1 MQMRFSSASL
11 LLVAWTT
18 EALQLPRLP
27 QRANHA
33 TLSHAPS
40 QLAHA
45 FVSVALAVGTACGGV
60 GGVSPALA
68 ESAESASTA
77 GFEEFAAQ
85 GGKMTTDPSCF
96 FNQCGDVTKACFT
109 NPSCLTGITC
119 LGNCRGEQLCAT
131 QCFARFGSERLN
143 SWLSCTLEEKECV
156 TTGVKQDTSTFY
168 ANPPPAMAKFKPS
181 DLEGEHLNSPL

>member
-60 GGVSPALA
+60 GGVSPAL
-68 ESAESASTA
+68 
-77 GFEEFAAQ
+77 
-85 GGKMTTDPSCF
+85 
-96 FNQCGDVTKACFT
+96 GDVSTKSAPADVDT
-109 NPSCLTGITC
+109 LMSMLQVHS
-119 LGNCRGEQLCAT
+119 QL
-131 QCFARFGSERLN
+131 Q
-143 SWLSCTLEEKECV
+143 EC
-156 TTGVKQDTSTFY
+156 Q
-168 ANPPPAMAKFKPS
+168 
-181 DLEGEHLNSPL
+181 